1 MTRGLH
7 WIDWLIILVYAVMTV
22 ALGWYYSRRQQ
33 STQDYFVGG
42 GNMNPMFVGVSLF
55 ATLLSTIS
63 YLSMPGE
70 AAGTGPVTLIGLL
83 TYPVIFIVVGYFFIP
98 IFMRQRA
105 TSAYELLEHRLGLS
119 IRLLGASMFLTLR
132 LVWMMLLVYLAATA
146 MTVMLGTDFWVINT
160 GTWSLASGRF
170 NETDPTTLLPGLY
183 RWELSEL
190 RIAAVPV
197 IVFVTGVVSVT
208 YTTLGGLR
216 AVVMT
221 DFLQTVLLFGGA
233 VLVLATV
240 TWNFGGLG
248 WFPTAWHGN
257 WDSQPMFSLD
267 PRTRVTMVG
276 TFLSIVTWYVATSAG
291 DQTSVQRFMA
301 TRDATTARRAL
312 VTQLCVGATVVIT
325 LHLVGMAL
333 LGFFEA
339 NPSALPAGMNL
350 KSDADKLFP
359 RFVSFELPIGVSG
372 LVVAAM
378 FAAAMSSIDSGV
390 NSVTAVV
397 TSDFMDRLGLRP
409 KSEQGSLRSAKL
421 LALIIG
427 IVVVLGSTYM
437 KYIPGNITAVT
448 NKTANLFTSPIF
460 ALFFFALFVRFA
472 HPVGVW
478 IATVCGMATAA
489 VIAFS
494 GPLVVFLST
503 AAGIDP
509 QTFGVELMTQIDPA
523 TGAEMLRSAV
533 RELNPATGQLEL
545 VARDP
550 ISFQWIGPVSLMV
563 NLTVGLSVS
572 WLMPRRNSNTD
583 TSNVL
588 PDHQ

>member
-1 MTRGLH
+1 MTPGLH
-7 WIDWLIILVYAVMTV
+7 WIDWLIILVYAVLTIL
-22 ALGWYYSRRQQ
+22 LGWFYSRRQN
-33 STQDYFVGG
+33 STEEYFVGSG
-42 GNMNPMFVGVSLF
+42 EMNPLFVGVSLF

-70 AAGTGPVTLIGLL
+70 AAGKGPVTLLGML

-98 IFMRQRA
+98 IYMRQRA
-105 TSAYELLEHRLGLS
+105 TSAYELLEQRLGLS
-119 IRLLGASMFLTLR
+119 VRLLGATMFLSLR
-132 LVWMMLLVYLAATA
+132 LVWMMLLVYLAANA
-146 MTVMLGTDFWVINT
+146 MTVMLGADYWVINT
-160 GTWSLASGRF
+160 EAWSIAAGQF
-170 NETDPTTLLPGLY
+170 NDADPTTLLPGLY

-197 IVFVTGVVSVT
+197 IVLVTGVVSVT

-221 DFLQTVLLFGGA
+221 DFMQTVLLFGGA
-233 VLVLATV
+233 LMVLATV
-240 TWNFGGLG
+240 TWKFGGFG
-248 WFPTAWHGN
+248 WLPTQWHDN
-257 WDSQPMFSLD
+257 WDSQPVFSFD

-276 TFLSIVTWYVATSAG
+276 TFLSILTWYVATSAG

-301 TRDATTARRAL
+301 TRDAGTARRAL
-312 VTQLCVGATVVIT
+312 LTQLCVGALVVIT

-333 LGFFEA
+333 LAFFET
-339 NPSALPAGMNL
+339 NPEALPAGMGL

-359 RFVSFELPIGVSG
+359 RFVSFELPIGISG

-397 TSDFMDRLGLRP
+397 TSDFFDRLGRKP
-409 KSEQGSLRSAKL
+409 DAEKGSLRSAKL

-427 IVVVLGSTYM
+427 IIVVVGSTYM

-472 HPVGVW
+472 HPIGVW
-478 IATVCGMATAA
+478 VATLFGTVTAA
-489 VIAFS
+489 AIAFS
-494 GPLVVFLST
+494 GPLVVFLAT
-503 AAGIDP
+503 NMGVDP
-509 QTFGVELMTQIDPA
+509 QTFGVELMTVIDPG
-523 TGAEMLRSAV
+523 TGEELIRSAV
-533 RELNPATGQLEL
+533 REMNPESGMLEL

-550 ISFQWIGPVSLMV
+550 ISFQWIGPVSLLV
-563 NLTVGLSVS
+563 NVAVGVGLSWV
-572 WLMPRRNSNTD
+572 LPRRNLELDAANAKA
-583 TSNVL
+583 
-588 PDHQ
+588 